1 MSADA
6 QGPRERILAAAVRC
20 AARNGVQRFSLE
32 DVATEAA
39 LSRATIYRQF
49 PGGRDQL
56 VQEAATWE
64 VARFWAR
71 VAVGIEAE
79 ATLEDRLTVGIV
91 TGAELIR
98 RSPIMANL
106 GEDEVAELATALR
119 PSEPLVHEVIRSYLR
134 SLLEREDQ
142 AGRLRPGTDLSEA
155 ADYLTRMVLSVL
167 SAPVGRDLTDQD
179 AVRELVRT
187 QFLGGVVTR

>member
-1 MSADA
+1 MSA
-6 QGPRERILAAAVRC
+6 PSTRERILGAAVAC
-20 AARNGVQRFSLE
+20 AVRNGVRRFSLE
-32 DVATEAA
+32 DVATEAD

-64 VARFWAR
+64 VARFWRR
-71 VAVGIEAE
+71 VAEGVEAE

-91 TGAELIR
+91 TGAEMIR

-106 GEDEVAELATALR
+106 AEDEVAELASALR

-134 SLLEREDQ
+134 DLLDREAA
-142 AGRLRPGTDLSEA
+142 AGRLRPSVDVAEA
-155 ADYLTRMVLSVL
+155 ADYLARMVLSVL
-167 SAPVGRDLTDQD
+167 SAPVGRDLTDAV

-187 QFLGGVVTR
+187 QFVGGLVVAT

>member
-1 MSADA
+1 MTGD
-6 QGPRERILAAAVRC
+6 GPRERILAAAVRC

-32 DVATEAA
+32 DVANEAD
-39 LSRATIYRQF
+39 LSRATLYRQF

-64 VARFWAR
+64 VARFWAK
-71 VAVGIEAE
+71 VAEGVEAE

-98 RSPIMANL
+98 QSPIMANL

-134 SLLEREDQ
+134 NLLEREDR
-142 AGRLRPGTDLSEA
+142 AGRLRPGTDVAEA
-155 ADYLTRMVLSVL
+155 SDYLTRMVLSVL
-167 SAPVGRDLTDQD
+167 SAPVGRDLTDEA

-187 QFLGGVVTR
+187 QFVGGIVTG

>member
-1 MSADA
+1 MSTD
-6 QGPRERILAAAVRC
+6 GPRERILAAAVRC
-20 AARNGVQRFSLE
+20 AAHRGVQRFSLE
-32 DVATEAA
+32 DVATEAD
-39 LSRATIYRQF
+39 LSRATLYRQF

-64 VARFWAR
+64 VARFWAK
-71 VAVGIEAE
+71 VAEGVEAE

-98 RSPIMANL
+98 QSPIMANL

-134 SLLEREDQ
+134 NLLEREDR
-142 AGRLRPGTDLSEA
+142 AGRLRPAVDVAEA
-155 ADYLTRMVLSVL
+155 SDYLTRMVLSVL
-167 SAPVGRDLTDQD
+167 SAPVGRDLTDAD

-187 QFLGGVVTR
+187 QFVGGIVTD

>member
-1 MSADA
+1 MSAET
-6 QGPRERILAAAVRC
+6 PRERILAAAVRC

-32 DVATEAA
+32 DVANEAN

-64 VARFWAR
+64 VARFWAK
-71 VAVGIEAE
+71 VAEGIEAE

-98 RSPIMANL
+98 QSPIMANL

-134 SLLEREDQ
+134 NLLEREDQ

-167 SAPVGRDLTDQD
+167 SAPVGRDLTDAT

-187 QFLGGVVTR
+187 QFVGGIVTV

>member
-1 MSADA
+1 MSAET
-6 QGPRERILAAAVRC
+6 PRERILAASVRC
-20 AARNGVQRFSLE
+20 AARSGVQRFSLE
-32 DVATEAA
+32 DVANEAD

-64 VARFWAR
+64 VARFWAK
-71 VAVGIEAE
+71 VAEGIEAE

-134 SLLEREDQ
+134 NLLEREDQ

-167 SAPVGRDLTDQD
+167 SAPVGRDLTDAT

-187 QFLGGVVTR
+187 QFVGGIVTV

>member
-1 MSADA
+1 MSAET
-6 QGPRERILAAAVRC
+6 PRERILAAAVRC

-32 DVATEAA
+32 DVANEAD

-64 VARFWAR
+64 VARFWAK
-71 VAVGIEAE
+71 VAEGIEAE

-98 RSPIMANL
+98 QSPIMANL
-106 GEDEVAELATALR
+106 GEDEVAELSTALR

-134 SLLEREDQ
+134 NLLEREDQ

-167 SAPVGRDLTDQD
+167 SAPVGRDLTDAT

-187 QFLGGVVTR
+187 QFVGGIVTV

>member
-1 MSADA
+1 MSTD
-6 QGPRERILAAAVRC
+6 GPRERILAAAVRC
-20 AARNGVQRFSLE
+20 AAHRGVQRFSLE
-32 DVATEAA
+32 DVANEAD

-64 VARFWAR
+64 VARFWAK
-71 VAVGIEAE
+71 VAEGVEAE

-98 RSPIMANL
+98 QSPIMANL

-134 SLLEREDQ
+134 NLLEREDR
-142 AGRLRPGTDLSEA
+142 AGRLRPGVDVAEA
-155 ADYLTRMVLSVL
+155 SDYLTRMVLSVL
-167 SAPVGRDLTDQD
+167 SAPVGRDLTDVP

-187 QFLGGVVTR
+187 QFVGGIVTG

>member
-1 MSADA
+1 MSAET
-6 QGPRERILAAAVRC
+6 PRERILAAAVRC

-32 DVATEAA
+32 DVANEAD

-64 VARFWAR
+64 VARFWAK
-71 VAVGIEAE
+71 VAEGIEAE

-98 RSPIMANL
+98 QSPIMANL

-134 SLLEREDQ
+134 NLLEREDQ

-167 SAPVGRDLTDQD
+167 SAPVGRDLTDAT

-187 QFLGGVVTR
+187 QFVGGIVTV

>member
-1 MSADA
+1 MSTD
-6 QGPRERILAAAVRC
+6 GPRERILAAAVRC
-20 AARNGVQRFSLE
+20 AAHRGVQRFSLE
-32 DVATEAA
+32 DVANEAE

-64 VARFWAR
+64 VARFWAK
-71 VAVGIEAE
+71 VAEGVEAE

-98 RSPIMANL
+98 QSPIMANL

-134 SLLEREDQ
+134 GLLEREDR
-142 AGRLRPGTDLSEA
+142 AGRLRPGTDLAGA

-167 SAPVGRDLTDQD
+167 SAPVGRDLTDVE

-187 QFLGGVVTR
+187 QFVGGIVTG

>member
-1 MSADA
+1 MSAET
-6 QGPRERILAAAVRC
+6 PRERILAAAVRC

-134 SLLEREDQ
+134 NLLEREDQ
-142 AGRLRPGTDLSEA
+142 AGRLRAGTDLSEA

-167 SAPVGRDLTDQD
+167 SAPVGHDLTDAT

-187 QFLGGVVTR
+187 QFVGGIVTV